1 MKLLTKSMLAVVMLL
16 LTLNLSVAEAAS
28 GPAGPK
34 GATGAPGPMGPKGN
48 PGFPGL
54 LGPKG
59 ATGANGAAGAAAPV
73 HIVGESYQGGI
84 IFWVDPDGQHG
95 LIAARADQNGGAG
108 IKWYNGTYFATNAT
122 ADGIYAGAKNT
133 EVIISTQTNV
143 GLACGETSPQT
154 TTPPYFCY
162 TNTSI
167 TPAVIG
173 NYAALEA
180 AKYSKQEDG
189 VQDCSSSPPASE
201 ICYGDWYL
209 PSKVEL
215 NLLYN
220 AKVANVVGGFG
231 NASKQYWSSTEYGSQ
246 HTWNQYFGNGAKAI
260 YKKNNALLL
269 VRAVRAF

>member
-1 MKLLTKSMLAVVMLL
+1 MKLLIKSMLAVAAMLL
-16 LTLNLSVAEAAS
+16 TFNLSVAEAAS

-34 GATGAPGPMGPKGN
+34 GATGATGPMGPKGN

-54 LGPKG
+54 LGPK
-59 ATGANGAAGAAAPV
+59 GANGAAGAAAPV

-108 IKWYNGTYFATNAT
+108 IRWYNGTYFATNAT

-162 TNTSI
+162 TNSSYS
-167 TPAVIG
+167 TPPFIG
-173 NYAALEA
+173 DYTALVAAN
-180 AKYSKQEDG
+180 YSKQDDG
-189 VQDCSSSPPASE
+189 VTDCSSSPPASE

-215 NLLYN
+215 NLLYK
-220 AKVANVVGGFG
+220 AKVANVVGGF
-231 NASKQYWSSTEYGSQ
+231 AHSLYWSSTEDDSNYA
-246 HTWNQYFGNGAKAI
+246 WNQDFSSGNQYSSLKDDP
-260 YKKNNALLL
+260 LP